1 MLRITEFL
9 QPSCIKM
16 ELESNKKKDVL
27 LELLTLFQQ
36 EGLIDEAQK
45 DHIWKDLL
53 EREKVSSTGIG
64 SGVAIPHKIV
74 PGLQTTVI
82 AFGRKKKGVPFDSI
96 DGQPVT
102 LLFLILGKE
111 GSEAFH
117 LRLLSKLARLLQ
129 QEAFRE
135 ELIRS
140 ESPDQILSILHRW
153 EEE

>member
-9 QPSCIKM
+9 QPSWIKL
-16 ELESNKKKDVL
+16 ELNSHKKKDVL
-27 LELLTLFQQ
+27 LELLTLFQN
-36 EGLIDEAQK
+36 EGLIDEPQK
-45 DHIWKDLL
+45 DQILKDLL

-74 PGLQTTVI
+74 PGLKTTVI
-82 AFGRKKKGVPFDSI
+82 ALGRKKKGIPFDSI
-96 DGQPVT
+96 DGLPVT
-102 LLFLILGKE
+102 LAFLILGKE

-129 QEAFRE
+129 QESFRE
-135 ELIRS
+135 ELSRS
-140 ESPDQILSILHRW
+140 ESPDQIISILHRW

>member
-9 QPSCIKM
+9 QPSCIKL

-27 LELLTLFQQ
+27 LELLSLLQK
-36 EGLIDEAQK
+36 EGSIDEAQK

-74 PGLQTTVI
+74 PGLKNTVI
-82 AFGRKKKGVPFDSI
+82 AFGRKKKGIPFDST

-140 ESPDQILSILHRW
+140 ESPDEIISILHRW